1 VEDEK
6 MNLPEIMVESWQGL
20 TLIKEDIL
28 PSLQYLAHKT
38 KKPVTFRWYTEDEGY
53 SDQSVSVRVFVKDG
67 LAATYNPEHVVI
79 NGQTHPLS
87 SEQRGM
93 ALALVQDEWQK
104 ITDDEDQLIGCVDHN
119 RVILPIEVTATDN
132 EAARAILA
140 NVLEKAMEF
149 LDFNVSDI
157 LKEKEKEFA
166 KHFAE
171 AFHASVR
178 TRLELRKDELTQK
191 QREAEQ
197 AYYTVLDF
205 EREKPVLDEEIAL
218 LSKLVARDRS
228 PMART
233 QARALLQLQSAGQFL
248 RIVLEDQGVLRA
260 TTSAITIEHDGYE
273 FPLGRYEIQIPAN
286 GDVRIKALDE
296 HPNAEHPHPHVARDN
311 RPCLGNIS
319 GDLAKLIGKMRYA
332 EALQLLHTF
341 LSSYNSENPYEK
353 IGHFDPEGQYQD
365 EDDDPCE
372 DCDDK
377 CTPYCIFS
385 CDHNTDIYTCQD
397 CCDHRS
403 QYCYEEC
410 EHNADHERF
419 HPCDDCESKGGDHCY
434 LKCRYNQEWQLQNPC
449 DDCEEA
455 ECLKEECDY
464 YEKKGELGHVQDKVE
479 A

>member
-1 VEDEK
+1 
-6 MNLPEIMVESWQGL
+6 MNLPEIMAESWQGL
-20 TLIKEDIL
+20 TLSKEDIL

-38 KKPVTFRWYTEDEGY
+38 QKPVTFRWYTEDEGY

-93 ALALVQDEWQK
+93 ALALVQDEWEK

-132 EAARAILA
+132 EAARAVLA
-140 NVLEKAMEF
+140 HVLEQALEL

-157 LKEKEKEFA
+157 LKEKEGEFT

-178 TRLELRKDELTQK
+178 SRLGLRKDELSQK

-205 EREKPVLDEEIAL
+205 ERERPVLDEEIAL
-218 LSKLVARDRS
+218 LTKLAARETS
-228 PMART
+228 SL
-233 QARALLQLQSAGQFL
+233 ARAQAKALMQLQSAGQFS
-248 RIVLEDQGVLRA
+248 RVAMDDKGVVLA
-260 TTSAITIEHDGYE
+260 TTAPITIDHEGYE

-296 HPNAEHPHPHVARDN
+296 HPNAEHPHPHVARDY
-311 RPCLGNIS
+311 RPCLGNIA

-353 IGHFDPEGQYQD
+353 IGHFDPSGQYQD
-365 EDDDPCE
+365 EDEDPCE

-385 CDHNTDIYTCQD
+385 CDHNTDIFTCED
-397 CCDHRS
+397 CCEHRS

-410 EHNADHERF
+410 EHNADFERF
-419 HPCDDCESKGGDHCY
+419 HPCDDCESKGGEHCY
-434 LKCRYNQEWQLQNPC
+434 LKCRYNKEWQLQNPC
-449 DDCEEA
+449 DECEEA
-455 ECLKEECDY
+455 ECLKEECEY
-464 YEKKGELGHVQDKVE
+464 FEKGRDLGHVQVNAE